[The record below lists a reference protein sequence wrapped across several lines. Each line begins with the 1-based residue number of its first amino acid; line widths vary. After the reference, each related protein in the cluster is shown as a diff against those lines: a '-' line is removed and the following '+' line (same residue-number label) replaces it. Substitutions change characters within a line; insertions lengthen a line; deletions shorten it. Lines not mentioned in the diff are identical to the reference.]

1 MERSLSMELVR
12 VTEAAALESAKWVGK
27 GLKNEADDAATT
39 AMRHVFDTIP
49 MNGTVVIGEGEMDE
63 APMLYI
69 GEELGTKEGPDI
81 DIAVDPLEGTTIVA
95 DGGWNALTVIA
106 IADRGNLLHAP
117 DMYMDK
123 IAVGPEAK
131 GLVDL
136 DASVTENVKAVAK
149 AKNKSVEEVTVT
161 LLKRDRNQHIID
173 EVRELGAR
181 IKFVD
186 NGDVAAAINT
196 CFDYTG
202 VDILFG
208 SGGAPEGVLAAVG
221 IKSLGGDFQGRL
233 MPKSDEEL
241 ARCKEMGVDHEKKFM
256 LEDLVKGDDA
266 IFAATAVTDG
276 ELMKGVQFKGD
287 YVNTSSVV
295 MRAKSGT
302 VRFIEGK
309 HSMKKKPK
317 MVVEDK

>member
-39 AMRHVFDTIP
+39 AMRNVFDTIP

-69 GEELGTKEGPDI
+69 GEELGTKDGPEI

-136 DASVTENVKAVAK
+136 DKSVEENIRAVAK
-149 AKNKSVEEVTVT
+149 AKQKEVEDVTVT

-173 EVRELGAR
+173 EARRVGAR
-181 IKFVD
+181 IKFVE

-221 IKSLGGDFQGRL
+221 IKALGGDFQGRL
-233 MPKSDEEL
+233 LPMNDEEVE
-241 ARCKEMGVDHEKKFM
+241 RCKNMGVDHEKKFM
-256 LEDLVKGDDA
+256 LDELVKGDDA

-287 YVNTSSVV
+287 YVETESLV

-302 VRFIEGK
+302 VRFVSGR
-309 HSMKKKPK
+309 HSMVKKPK
-317 MVVEDK
+317 MILDNK